1 MNTSHY
7 RVFVEAS
14 DGTWFDLG
22 LYDIKP
28 GTKEGSGQA
37 TIATVSA
44 VLAVDPEIS
53 LPLMECVHPSKSEA
67 LNAAKKV
74 ARGIVEAVIANEM
87 IDQEM
92 IQAIAQQ

>member
-67 LNAAKKV
+67 LNAAKKET
-74 ARGIVEAVIANEM
+74 RGIEAVIANEM